1 MPKGIS
7 GKLWLGGA
15 VVAGALATAASFGM
29 RPDSQLFGC
38 TLVAGND
45 PDELALTYDDG
56 PNDRST
62 PELLEVLDRYNV
74 KATFFVIGKF
84 VRLQPQLVRELQA
97 AGHVVGNHTMSHPFL
112 ANKPLRFIQNELM
125 GCNALLEDTLGAP
138 VRYFRAP
145 FGARRPAVLRCA
157 RELGLVPVQWN
168 VQGNDWDPIGTA
180 GIVRRL
186 ERGLLSARERGRG
199 SNVLLHDGFDKL
211 MSCDRS
217 DSVRATDLLLGKA
230 LGAGMRAVTVDAW
243 DELAE

>member
-1 MPKGIS
+1 MPNGIS
-7 GKLWLGGA
+7 GRVLLGGA
-15 VVAGALATAASFGM
+15 VAAGTLATLARFGQ
-29 RPDSQLFGC
+29 RPDSQLFGR

-45 PDELALTYDDG
+45 PEELALTYDDG

-62 PELLEVLDRYNV
+62 PDLLEVLERYNV

-84 VRLQPQLVRELQA
+84 VRQRPQLVRELHG

-112 ANKPLRFIQNELM
+112 ANKPLRFIQDELS

-157 RELGLVPVQWN
+157 RELGLEPVQWN
-168 VQGNDWDPIGTA
+168 VQGNDWEPIGAA
-180 GIVRRL
+180 GILSRL
-186 ERGLLSARERGRG
+186 EHGLRSARHSGRG
-199 SNVLLHDGFDKL
+199 SNILLHDGFDQS
-211 MSCDRS
+211 MSYDRS
-217 DSVRATDLLLGKA
+217 DSVHATELLLGKV

-243 DELAE
+243 G